1 MNPIPA
7 YYGLLHKGTNGPDV
21 ALVQTWLNSIRDT
34 CSWFEPLK
42 VDGHF
47 GPHMEKA
54 VMEFQLR
61 HRLNADG
68 KVGKATWE
76 ALHTKYSLKYGTRTP
91 YPGILLRQGS
101 AGSCVRMVQQ
111 SLNAQGERLNADG
124 RFGAKTA
131 EAVRRFQSR
140 TKLSADGIVG
150 KATWDALYPET

>member
-68 KVGKATWE
+68 
-76 ALHTKYSLKYGTRTP
+76 
-91 YPGILLRQGS
+91 
-101 AGSCVRMVQQ
+101 
-111 SLNAQGERLNADG
+111 

-140 TKLSADGIVG
+140 AKLPADGIVG